1 MASVLQQCKMMS
13 AEKKNAVRETFSKY
27 SCGLLVTEIVNL
39 KERKE
44 DLISNKTNNWLRSLQ
59 VVRKGLVSVLWS

>member
-1 MASVLQQCKMMS
+1 MMS

-27 SCGLLVTEIVNL
+27 SCGLLVREREIVNL